1 MFPLAFPPPVKSP
14 QCLRR
19 LTPNLR
25 LQIQQ
30 LSSKHRHIPVLE
42 VWQPSIFNSRVG
54 KHIPKLGSKDV
65 YVSQCEGFLHLGKDG
80 GDSGA
85 NGTTKNPK
93 KDGDV
98 NPERSIVSVITS
110 GHHEEDETSQQQ
122 QQQQPQQP
130 RSRSDSTGSR
140 FGSRCSIFFADDS
153 SVWEAA
159 VLSPQLYR
167 IGCRDRTLE
176 WEKGHDG
183 LVLRIGDLRR
193 SWVVA
198 GMSRTGIEVYKWKR
212 DVRDY
217 IRGVMGSTD
226 DERVVDRRLC
236 LLVLTSGVWVAG
248 QEGWFN

>member
-1 MFPLAFPPPVKSP
+1 MKSP

-42 VWQPSIFNSRVG
+42 VWQPSIFNSRVS
-54 KHIPKLGSKDV
+54 KNIPKPGSKDV
-65 YVSQCEGFLHLGKDG
+65 YVSQCEGFLHLEKGDDG
-80 GDSGA
+80 GNSAA
-85 NGTTKNPK
+85 NATAKKQK
-93 KDGDV
+93 KDGDL
-98 NPERSIVSVITS
+98 NPERNIVSVITN
-110 GHHEEDETSQQQ
+110 GHQEEDETPQQQPPQQQ
-122 QQQQPQQP
+122 QQQQPP

-140 FGSRCSIFFADDS
+140 FGSRCSLFFTNDS
-153 SVWEAA
+153 PVWEAT
-159 VLSPQLYR
+159 VLSQQLYR
-167 IGCRDRTLE
+167 ISYRDRTLE
-176 WEKGHDG
+176 WEKGRDG

-198 GMSRTGIEVYKWKR
+198 GMSRSGIELYKWKR
-212 DVRDY
+212 DVREY

-226 DERVVDRRLC
+226 GGSEVDRKICILI
-236 LLVLTSGVWVAG
+236 LTSGVWVAG